1 MSSQGSARATPVRTR
16 QRVSVSGAGGWPVRR
31 DGRSDETPR
40 HRPLSSCACFR
51 AAGRAGPPAPAS
63 RLRLVRAR
71 ACSCPCVRVCVM
83 CVCEAAGSGTRV
95 CVCVCVC
102 VRVRGCRVRD
112 TSARAGP
119 RALVRRSRRA
129 MGVRGVRARAARA
142 LSPCVRARV
151 RACASSKRLREA
163 TCEARESS
171 MCACPRVACGYS
183 VALGG
188 EARRTV
194 LLARLLGLSLVPR
207 ARVRGGAPHGRLLAS
222 ALRGAPFLRADGGV
236 RGEGRCLCVCVSA
249 PAAVTW
255 RCAVRRLGTIC
266 RRVPS

>member
-71 ACSCPCVRVCVM
+71 ACSCPCVRVCV
-83 CVCEAAGSGTRV
+83 R
-95 CVCVCVC
+95 

-207 ARVRGGAPHGRLLAS
+207 ARVRGGPPHGWRPLSVARPSCVLT
-222 ALRGAPFLRADGGV
+222 GG
-236 RGEGRCLCVCVSA
+236 
-249 PAAVTW
+249 
-255 RCAVRRLGTIC
+255 
-266 RRVPS
+266 

>member
-63 RLRLVRAR
+63 RLHLVRARACSCVFVRAR
-71 ACSCPCVRVCVM
+71 ACSCPCVRVCV
-83 CVCEAAGSGTRV
+83 R
-95 CVCVCVC
+95 

-129 MGVRGVRARAARA
+129 MGVRVVRARAARA

-183 VALGG
+183 VALGR

-207 ARVRGGAPHGRLLAS
+207 ARVRGGPPHGRLLAS

>member
-1 MSSQGSARATPVRTR
+1 V
-16 QRVSVSGAGGWPVRR
+16 
-31 DGRSDETPR
+31 DGRSDEMAGQT
-40 HRPLSSCACFR
+40 RPLAIGRCRRVLASALPGGRGRPRLPVACALCVLVRARACSCV
-51 AAGRAGPPAPAS
+51 
-63 RLRLVRAR
+63 LVRAR
-71 ACSCPCVRVCVM
+71 ACSCPCVRVCV
-83 CVCEAAGSGTRV
+83 R
-95 CVCVCVC
+95 

-207 ARVRGGAPHGRLLAS
+207 ARVRGGPPHGWRPLSVARPSCVLT
-222 ALRGAPFLRADGGV
+222 GGV